1 MAIPNI
7 YKHGIKITKPWSAE
21 MYKYNDS
28 IKAIMYKEIKHSIES
43 LQNEETA
50 LKLAKIINPYGYG
63 EGFDLESMKADM
75 LNNLEGF
82 ESYWYYEIW
91 EELINGEFVVP
102 IFGENDEVYNI
113 IGFESAEEIKELR
126 IKFA

>member
-1 MAIPNI
+1 MTIPKI
-7 YKHGIKITKPWSAE
+7 YKHGIEITKPWSKE
-21 MYKYNDS
+21 MYDYNDS

-50 LKLAKIINPYGYG
+50 LKLAKIINPYSYG
-63 EGFDLESMKADM
+63 QGFDLEAMKVDM
-75 LNNLEGF
+75 FNNLEGF
-82 ESYWYYEIW
+82 ENYWYYEVW
-91 EELINGEFVVP
+91 DELIDAEFVQP